1 VPGVDDLFADLDDAA
16 RLALDVALGTA
27 AALGDHQCGTE
38 YLLLGLFA
46 TARDEMA
53 EVGELFVLDE
63 LRIERAI
70 QKTRDGHFCGAEYD
84 GDPPLSA
91 RAIAAART
99 RRHDGTGPTGTF
111 ELLAGAL
118 ADDDSGACQV
128 LRELCV
134 RPEEVRRLAA
144 YGTRHLTK
152 EEAAVLL
159 ELLDRRRTDRHR
171 PWWGPLEP
179 EDGALGLHFGDHDS
193 LEIARSKSA
202 IATLERLAVTPD
214 GFRVSLRVESLRP
227 WVLPPE
233 LEPPEILVPGG
244 PPTHRV
250 GPEMLRFEF
259 VFADGETVSNLQPVE
274 RWRTTRP
281 TAPVLVPLATLSE
294 HHRENDRRS
303 VERRTIVMDWWVW
316 PLPVEGT
323 IEVRLDWP
331 AEVLNGLVAFDGRP
345 LVSAANQLRVS
356 S

>member
-27 AALGDHQCGTE
+27 AALGDDHCGTE
-38 YLLLGLFA
+38 YLVLGLFA
-46 TARDEMA
+46 TARGEMA

-84 GDPPLSA
+84 GDPPLSP
-91 RAIAAART
+91 RAIVASRT
-99 RRHDGTGPTGTF
+99 RRADGTGPTGVF
-111 ELLAGAL
+111 EMLAGAL
-118 ADDDSGACQV
+118 ADDDSGACAV
-128 LRELCV
+128 LRELGV

-159 ELLDRRRTDRHR
+159 EMLDRRRTDRHR
-171 PWWGPLEP
+171 PWWGPAHPDRLLGMP
-179 EDGALGLHFGDHDS
+179 LGDGGAL
-193 LEIARSKSA
+193 EVARSRSA
-202 IATLERLAVTPD
+202 VATLEGLAVTID

-233 LEPPEILVPGG
+233 LEPPEILVPGRA
-244 PPTHRV
+244 PTHRV
-250 GPEMLRFEF
+250 GPEMLRLEF
-259 VFADGETVSNLQPVE
+259 VFADGESVSNLQPVE
-274 RWRTTRP
+274 RWRPTRP
-281 TAPVLVPLATLSE
+281 TAPVLVPLSTSSE

-303 VERRTIVMDWWVW
+303 IERRIIVMDWWVW

-331 AEVLNGLVAFDGRP
+331 AEVLSGLVAFDGRA
-345 LVSAANQLRVS
+345 LVAAANQLRVS